1 MIVDTSVVVSIATE
15 EPSALALLRRL
26 HEAPT
31 RLMSVASATEACL
44 VLVARLGEGGRSDL
58 DALLR
63 HLKIELV
70 PVDAE
75 QCALAQE
82 ACVRFGKGRHG
93 AALNFGDCFSYAL
106 AAVQNDALLCTG
118 NDFAQTDIAV
128 VHW

>member
-1 MIVDTSVVVSIATE
+1 MIVDTSVEVSIATD
-15 EPSALALLRRL
+15 EPRALDLLRKL

-31 RLMSVASATEACL
+31 RLMSVASAAEACL
-44 VLVARLGEGGRSDL
+44 VLVGRLGEGGRSDL

-75 QCALAQE
+75 QCAVAQE
-82 ACVRFGKGRHG
+82 AGVRFGKGRHG
-93 AALNFGDCFSYAL
+93 TALNFGDCFSHAL

-118 NDFAQTDIAV
+118 HDFAQTDIAV
-128 VHW
+128 VQW

>member
-1 MIVDTSVVVSIATE
+1 MIVDTSVVVSIAMD
-15 EPSALALLRRL
+15 EPNAVNLLHKL

-31 RLMSVASATEACL
+31 RLMSVASAVEACL
-44 VLVARLGEGGRSDL
+44 VLVGRLGEGGRSDL

-75 QCALAQE
+75 QCAVAQE
-82 ACVRFGKGRHG
+82 AGVRFGKGRHS
-93 AALNFGDCFSYAL
+93 AALNLGDCFSYAL
-106 AAVQNDALLCTG
+106 AAVRNDELLCTG

-128 VHW
+128 VGL